1 MKTIVGTDIQEA
13 ISLLN
18 AGETVAVP
26 TETVYG
32 LAANGLNEIAIH
44 KIFEAKG
51 RPLSNP
57 LILHFANEEA
67 VLPFVS
73 DFPEALKKLAAKFWP
88 GPLTFLLP
96 KTELVPK
103 IITAGQEKVAVRVPN
118 HPILRELLSKLDFPL
133 AAPSANSYGM
143 ISPTQAAHVY
153 KQLKGKISYIL
164 DGGCSANGLE
174 STIVGMEVEKVIV
187 YRLGS
192 ISIEDLADV
201 LGYQPTLNNQSDDK
215 PLTSGMVKHHYAPS
229 TPFSFIEVPITFNLA
244 DNFGYIFLKDSNT
257 EIPSTHKYILS
268 ETGNLE
274 EAAKNL
280 YSAMHEMDQR
290 GFNKM
295 FVERFANDGLGL
307 SMNDRL
313 NRATMKFEK

>member
-1 MKTIVGTDIQEA
+1 MKTIVGTDIKEA

-32 LAANGLNEIAIH
+32 LAANGLSEIAIR

-67 VLPFVS
+67 ILPFVS
-73 DFPEALKKLAAKFWP
+73 DFPEELKKLAAKFWP

-96 KTELVPK
+96 KTDLVPEA
-103 IITAGQEKVAVRVPN
+103 ITAGQVKVAVRVPN
-118 HPILRELLSKLDFPL
+118 HPILRELLSQIDFPL

-143 ISPTQAAHVY
+143 ISPTQATHVY
-153 KQLKGKISYIL
+153 KQLQGKIPYIL
-164 DGGCSANGLE
+164 DGGSSANGLE
-174 STIVGMEVEKVIV
+174 STIVGMEDEKVIV

-192 ISIEDLADV
+192 ISIEDLAAI

-215 PLTSGMVKHHYAPS
+215 PLTSGMVKHHYAPT
-229 TPFSFIEVPITFNLA
+229 TPFSFIEEKITYNPA
-244 DNFGYIFLKDSNT
+244 DNFGYIFLKDANV

-280 YSAMHEMDQR
+280 YAAMHEMDQR
-290 GFNKM
+290 GFTKL
-295 FVERFANDGLGL
+295 FVERFSNDGLGL

>member
-13 ISLLN
+13 ISLLK

-32 LAANGLNEIAIH
+32 LAANGLDDIAIH

-51 RPLSNP
+51 RPLNNP

-96 KTELVPK
+96 KTELVPE

-143 ISPTQAAHVY
+143 ISPTQATHVY
-153 KQLKGKISYIL
+153 KQLQGKIPYIL
-164 DGGCSANGLE
+164 DGGSSANGLE
-174 STIVGMEVEKVIV
+174 STIVGIEDEKVIV

-201 LGYQPTLNNQSDDK
+201 LGYLPALNNHSDDK

-229 TPFSFIEVPITFNLA
+229 TPFSFIGESITFNPT
-244 DNFGYIFLKDSNT
+244 DNFGYIFLKDSNS

-268 ETGNLE
+268 KTGNLE

-280 YSAMHEMDQR
+280 YAAMHEMDQR
-290 GFNKM
+290 GFTKL
-295 FVERFANDGLGL
+295 FVERFSNDGLGL